1 MNGGGK
7 GKRAKRKWQ
16 SVKVVTQ
23 RVGPRREISF
33 RQITTEAERM
43 KALQT
48 MRRVLY
54 NYSTVFENY
63 ITFNLIELN
72 NSDGLTENDF
82 NYGFPE
88 CYTGAANNNRKII
101 TPFITWLNNQ
111 NVKLENR
118 ALGVQARRLYDENG
132 EPLFL
137 PGHGE
142 NYPSPGNKN
151 AYLLALDPPLDVLA
165 GSEAPSIPINLMRE
179 GNKENMIKTLFP
191 VAVTDAGGRAPL
203 PSTFLYETNVNNIDL
218 YIADVLEGNTMVRS
232 RGFAAS
238 YIQKCRNQAKN
249 IEFLRYLVNNRK
261 ENADGT
267 GLQTTPA
274 GAFKYNEPDSGWNQV
289 TPWDDFIVR
298 GGGINKQTR
307 KRRNKKKKSRRHK
320 KQRRRKTIKRRR
332 KRGRKTRR
340 KR

>member
-1 MNGGGK
+1 
-7 GKRAKRKWQ
+7 
-16 SVKVVTQ
+16 
-23 RVGPRREISF
+23 
-33 RQITTEAERM
+33 
-43 KALQT
+43 

-72 NSDGLTENDF
+72 NSDGLTETHF

-101 TPFITWLNNQ
+101 TPFITWLNAQ
-111 NVKLENR
+111 NVKL
-118 ALGVQARRLYDENG
+118 LARNGPVIGQRLYDEYG

-165 GSEAPSIPINLMRE
+165 SSEAPSIPINLMRE

-191 VAVTDAGGRAPL
+191 VAVTDAGGRAPV

-261 ENADGT
+261 ENEDGT

-307 KRRNKKKKSRRHK
+307 KRRNKKKKSRRKK

-332 KRGRKTRR
+332 KRGRKSRR